1 MRKRRRRVPWILVA
15 PVLALALAAPAA
27 PTDDEAELKRVRCAT
42 RLSISLTGLS
52 PSADLLAAADP
63 QTMVGALLDTPEF
76 HERFARFVNRSFNE
90 EPGDLPVE
98 DASYWL
104 ARKVVSE
111 GLPWRE
117 LFTGAFRVVAAT
129 TADGKP
135 TAQVNDDDNGL
146 GYFRSPAWMRRYA
159 GNEEAGYRLVSAYR
173 IMQNLVGL
181 ELQAID
187 SVPDQ
192 DLSAAGRMAAECRGC
207 HYDSPFALDKVAKI
221 LSRRQGEGADMT
233 FVAPDEGPQTLL
245 DGQSIADDRQL
256 VEALADSTNFRFRAC
271 RLAFQY
277 LYGRAEN
284 KCDGP
289 LFDRCV
295 DAFEATGLIQ
305 SALATIAEDPGF
317 CE

>member
-1 MRKRRRRVPWILVA
+1 MRKRLWISLA
-15 PVLALALAAPAA
+15 PLLALAVAAPAA
-27 PTDDEAELKRVRCAT
+27 PTDDEAELARVRCAT
-42 RLSISLTGLS
+42 RVSIALTGSS
-52 PSADLLAAADP
+52 PDADLLAAADP
-63 QTMVGALLDTPEF
+63 QSMVGPLLATPEF
-76 HERFARFVNRSFNE
+76 HERFARFANRSFNE
-90 EPGDLPVE
+90 EPGELPVE

-104 ARKVVSE
+104 ARKVLAE
-111 GLPWRE
+111 GLLWRE
-117 LFTGAFRVVAAT
+117 LFVGPYRVVPTT

-135 TAQVNDDDNGL
+135 TAQVNDDANGL

-159 GNEEAGYRLVSAYR
+159 GNEEGGYRLVSAYR

-192 DLSAAGRMAAECRGC
+192 DLSATGRMAPECRSC

-221 LSRRQGEGADMT
+221 LSRRDGEGAAMT
-233 FVAPDEGPQTLL
+233 FVQPDEGPQELF
-245 DGQSIADDRQL
+245 DGQTIADDREL
-256 VEALADSTNFRFRAC
+256 VEALVESTNFRFRAC
-271 RLAFQY
+271 RLAFQF
-277 LYGRAEN
+277 LYGRSEN

-295 DAFEATGLIQ
+295 DAFEATGTIQ
-305 SALATIAEDPGF
+305 AAITVIAEDPGF